1 MPFYINLGYEF
12 AVPNKSGIELVP
24 DGSILT
30 ASSMPMHQLERR
42 KKLGTRYPHLRR
54 RLFDPQL
61 YMAGLDANQSPSACA
76 KLGSYPWFGVA
87 GLQKYSSGQQQQG
100 QWMKVAEQRIPD
112 LWVGRPLDEEATV
125 QVMVEECVTFQ
136 TRLGCQA
143 IILPSPLTTDPHT
156 NYDLELLWLD
166 AGLDYVRTQRTGLPV
181 FASIALSDLCLYYTE
196 PPRSGFLDM
205 VLDTVSARGVDGVY
219 LVLEQSR
226 EQGETRHSSTTRAL
240 WSILHLVHLFSQE
253 AKLRVAVNF
262 LGHFGLACEAIGA
275 EIWAS
280 NWYKSNYRLRLADK
294 IKGGRAFPSY
304 WSFPAAVDVNL
315 KADFD
320 KLNQAGLLSQIADRT
335 EASNGLLLAALGGR
349 SCNSIP
355 DWEYRESNVTAAKEH
370 FLRSSI
376 RAANNLAGY
385 QGQRRLDFVD
395 HWLEQ
400 AVKHT
405 KTIDDIL
412 GKSAATST
420 KHVRAWADAFRSYRT
435 DHRV

>member
-1 MPFYINLGYEF
+1 MPFYINLGYHF
-12 AVPNKSGIELVP
+12 AVPNKSGVELVP

-42 KKLGTRYPHLRR
+42 KKLGGYPHLRR

-61 YMAGLDANQSPSACA
+61 YLAGLDANQSPSACA
-76 KLGSYPWFGVA
+76 KMSSYPWFGVD

-100 QWMKVAEQRIPD
+100 QWMTVTEQKIPT
-112 LWVGRPLDEEATV
+112 LWPGRPIDEEAIV
-125 QVMVEECVTFQ
+125 QAMVEECITFQ
-136 TRLGCQA
+136 KRFGCQA

-166 AGLDYVRTQRTGLPV
+166 AGLEYVRTQGVDLPV

-196 PPRSGFLDM
+196 PTQSRFLDM

-253 AKLRVAVNF
+253 ADLRVAVNF
-262 LGHFGLACEAIGA
+262 LGHFGLVCEAAGA

-294 IKGGRAFPSY
+294 IKGGRTVPSY
-304 WSFPAAVDVNL
+304 WSFPAAVDVHL

-335 EASNGLLLAALGGR
+335 EASNGLLLAASSGS
-349 SCNSIP
+349 SCSSVP
-355 DWEYRESNVTAAKEH
+355 DWRYSESNVAAAKEH

-385 QGQRRLDFVD
+385 QGQKRLDFVEQ
-395 HWLEQ
+395 WLGQ
-400 AVKHT
+400 AVEHAQ
-405 KTIDDIL
+405 TIEDIL

-420 KHVRAWADAFRSYRT
+420 KHVRAWADAFMSYRT
-435 DHRV
+435 DHNV